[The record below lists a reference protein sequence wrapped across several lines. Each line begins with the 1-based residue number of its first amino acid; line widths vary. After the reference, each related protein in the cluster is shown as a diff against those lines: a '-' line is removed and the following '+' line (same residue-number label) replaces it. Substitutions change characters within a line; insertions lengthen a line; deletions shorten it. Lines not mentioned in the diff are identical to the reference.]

1 MPLTNPMTKESPP
14 CVWGSTRSSAGLSD
28 TCRNHPH
35 VYGEYRLPTSFTT
48 SVAESPPCVWGVP
61 KTKNFQRQ
69 SLRIT
74 PMCMGSTILSFG
86 ISFHSENHPHVY
98 GEYYQRH
105 YPLQCIRESP
115 PCVWGVPFCLSG
127 FLSIQRITPMCMGST
142 ISGITPYSAYGN
154 HPHVYGEYQGISSM
168 AVAERESPP
177 CVWGVRKADNKAP
190 Q

>member
-115 PCVWGVPFCLSG
+115 PCVWGVHGLACVPVAISG
-127 FLSIQRITPMCMGST
+127 ITPMCMGST
-142 ISGITPYSAYGN
+142 IIFSSRIASIKN
-154 HPHVYGEYQGISSM
+154 HPHVYGEYKHYDVAHHAIS
-168 AVAERESPP
+168 ESPP
-177 CVWGVRKADNKAP
+177 CVWGV